1 MSVRA
6 PHRLPTHTV
15 LFVPVVCPQL
25 HVFAATATSAAELYL
40 VRVCVRVCVRTRLF
54 VRVPGACVRAPVCAC
69 TWCLCLCMHVC
80 MHYAGAA
87 LRDFFVRAGPAFS
100 VRDFEVASTLGH
112 GDYGSVFQVG
122 AMLFVCRVDLYYTC
136 MRACTC
142 PDMCM

>member
-1 MSVRA
+1 MLPRV
-6 PHRLPTHTV
+6 PTHRDIV
-15 LFVPVVCPQL
+15 VFVPVVCPQL

-54 VRVPGACVRAPVCAC
+54 VRVPGACVRAPGCAC

-80 MHYAGAA
+80 MHCAGAA

-122 AMLFVCRVDLYYTC
+122 AMLFVCRFELYYTC